1 MPKLKNLSKDY
12 GFTLE
17 NLTKNL
23 RDYFVCSIVNDV
35 IRQNLF
41 TEDDTIMFDK
51 VYNLAVSMEAAEV
64 IAALEDDCTRV

>member
-51 VYNLAVSMEAAEV
+51 V
-64 IAALEDDCTRV
+64 